1 MDAERVIVTARVER
15 GELAPRERLA
25 HLRELLALLG
35 ARPHNS
41 LRLGLSSSLFTL
53 WREAPPDLVPLVR
66 AELLAQLSRLEMP
79 PEHLLQ
85 HPSLRLREDHLRYQL
100 LLVAVEQLDVAEA
113 HVAAFAA
120 DPDLHEQLRES
131 LERNLARLR
140 RFRETGEWAKR

>member
-1 MDAERVIVTARVER
+1 
-15 GELAPRERLA
+15 
-25 HLRELLALLG
+25 
-35 ARPHNS
+35 
-41 LRLGLSSSLFTL
+41 
-53 WREAPPDLVPLVR
+53 
-66 AELLAQLSRLEMP
+66 MP

-120 DPDLHEQLRES
+120 DPALHEQLRES